1 MATMPA
7 NLRVYGTPGGGQLLL
22 LPNPLVTYV
31 IQSHLVITKA
41 KNSGSFVR
49 YSEVSE
55 EIPYSEVYLYGS
67 MGVNFQKVHS

>member
-1 MATMPA
+1 M
-7 NLRVYGTPGGGQLLL
+7 GGNALTDFSAG
-22 LPNPLVTYV
+22 V
-31 IQSHLVITKA
+31 QSHLVITKA

-55 EIPYSEVYLYGS
+55 EIPYSEVCLYGS